1 MIVLVC
7 RQIFAITA
15 VTFQELLREKVL
27 WSALVFAFLCV
38 GLAYA
43 VSQLSFADNARIAL
57 DFGLASIS
65 IVGGLISIIMGAA
78 LIAKE
83 IHNRTLY
90 VVLTKSIW
98 RWQFVLGRFCGLL
111 GVLSVNTVLMAAV
124 LLLVHRVAGGAPDAS
139 LAESLFLQLTEFGV
153 LAAAACMFS
162 ALSTATLAAIF
173 TAGIWVIGHANAD
186 LKVLASKIEP
196 LVLRPVL
203 DFVARVLPD
212 LARFDIKAEVSH
224 QLPVTWAY
232 VTTGM
237 AASTPRSRSRRRA
250 SSSCGGICERDPHR
264 LGCRVRG
271 RGGQLPQRRD
281 LPRAPRVQ
289 RAAPLPLGL
298 PVVREKAALARE
310 RPAPELSL
318 AAGPLPRLRRKD
330 LAALSARR
338 EHDRGALRRRLSSLR
353 AQLRDALLLRVRR
366 RPGGGNVH

>member
-1 MIVLVC
+1 VKTKKKRLGPVPPLLLLG
-7 RQIFAITA
+7 RQTFAIAA

-90 VVLTKSIW
+90 VVLTKSVW
-98 RWQFVLGRFCGLL
+98 RWQFVLGRFGGLV
-111 GVLSVNTVLMAAV
+111 GVLSVNALLMALV
-124 LLLVHRVAGGAPDAS
+124 LLVVQHVAGGSPDAS
-139 LAESLFLQLTEFGV
+139 LVKSLLLQVTEFAV
-153 LAAAACMFS
+153 LAATACMFS

-173 TAGIWVIGHANAD
+173 SAGIWVIGHANAD
-186 LKVLASKIEP
+186 LKILASKIEP
-196 LVLRPVL
+196 VVLRPVL
-203 DFVARVLPD
+203 DFVARALPD

-237 AASTPRSRSRRRA
+237 AY
-250 SSSCGGICERDPHR
+250 
-264 LGCRVRG
+264 GCFYAAFA
-271 RGGQLPQRRD
+271 LTAACLIFMRRD
-281 LPRAPRVQ
+281 L
-289 RAAPLPLGL
+289 
-298 PVVREKAALARE
+298 
-310 RPAPELSL
+310 
-318 AAGPLPRLRRKD
+318 
-330 LAALSARR
+330 
-338 EHDRGALRRRLSSLR
+338 
-353 AQLRDALLLRVRR
+353 
-366 RPGGGNVH
+366 